1 VSEAKPRRELTIDDL
16 LTSQYL
22 RPADIQDGD
31 VVEIVSEGRI
41 RSAEESKWGKPS
53 LLLDV
58 QLPSGARKTWS
69 LNVTTLRRLTEAWG
83 KDRRSWVGRRVR
95 LEKVRQNVRG
105 ELRDVIYGRPLE
117 EISAAPRA
125 AAPTVTETRQHTA
138 AVPEPVLVEEARS
151 MLRALAAVHERME
164 LGSLEAVLRAA
175 ALNVGAEEACR
186 LANVRIVEEAGRRYA
201 LLREAR
207 A

>member
-1 VSEAKPRRELTIDDL
+1 
-16 LTSQYL
+16 
-22 RPADIQDGD
+22 
-31 VVEIVSEGRI
+31 
-41 RSAEESKWGKPS
+41 
-53 LLLDV
+53 
-58 QLPSGARKTWS
+58 
-69 LNVTTLRRLTEAWG
+69 
-83 KDRRSWVGRRVR
+83 VGRRVR

-117 EISAAPRA
+117 ERRGEPQPAAA
-125 AAPTVTETRQHTA
+125 AAPA
-138 AVPEPVLVEEARS
+138 LPVEEVRS

-164 LGSLEAVLRAA
+164 LSSLEAVLRAA
-175 ALNVGAEEACR
+175 ALNVGVEEACR

>member
-1 VSEAKPRRELTIDDL
+1 MNAAEAKPRRELSIDDL
-16 LTSQYL
+16 LASQYL
-22 RPADIQDGD
+22 RPTDIQDGD

-117 EISAAPRA
+117 ERRGEPQPA
-125 AAPTVTETRQHTA
+125 AAPA
-138 AVPEPVLVEEARS
+138 LPVEEVRS

-164 LGSLEAVLRAA
+164 LSSLEAVLRAA

-186 LANVRIVEEAGRRYA
+186 LAGVRVVEEAGRRYA
-201 LLREAR
+201 VLREAK